1 MSDKNSNGLSSF
13 VLNLDYFYE
22 RLEVDA
28 CDKFILYI
36 YNYTYIYIYIY
47 ILVSS
52 YFVSPN

>member
-1 MSDKNSNGLSSF
+1 LSSF

-36 YNYTYIYIYIY
+36 
-47 ILVSS
+47 
-52 YFVSPN
+52 